1 MSERLLKMRAALTA
15 FTGYVACALL
25 FGMLCLVLMQVF
37 TRYVM
42 NDPASFTEE
51 LVRYML
57 IWTGFIGSA
66 SAFGS
71 RQHMALLILPDSLP
85 PARKGLVMALVDFI
99 VLAIAAIVLL
109 WGGIVNAASSMNA
122 LSPLLGI
129 PRGLVYAVTP
139 ASAAFLIIIQIINIY
154 EHLTSARQKEAG
166 K

>member
-1 MSERLLKMRAALTA
+1 MNERLLKIRTALTA
-15 FTGYVACALL
+15 ITGYAACALL

-71 RQHMALLILPDSLP
+71 RQHMALMILPESLP
-85 PARKGLVMALVDFI
+85 PAKKGLLMALVDFI
-99 VLAIAAIVLL
+99 VLAITVVVLL
-109 WGGIVNAASSMNA
+109 LGGISNAASSMNA

-139 ASAAFLIIIQIINIY
+139 VSALFLIVIQLINIY
-154 EHLTSARQKEAG
+154 DDLTSAKQQEAAQ
-166 K
+166 

>member
-1 MSERLLKMRAALTA
+1 MNGRLFKLRAALTA
-15 FTGYVACALL
+15 ITGYAACALL

-37 TRYVM
+37 TRYVL

-71 RQHMALLILPDSLP
+71 RQHMALLILPESLP
-85 PARKGLVMALVDFI
+85 PAKKGALMAFVDFI
-99 VLAIAAIVLL
+99 VLAVAVVVLL

-129 PRGLVYAVTP
+129 PRGVVYAVTP
-139 ASAAFLIIIQIINIY
+139 ISAAFLILIQVVNIC
-154 EHLTSARQKEAG
+154 EDVASAKQQEAA

>member
-1 MSERLLKMRAALTA
+1 MNERLLKIRTALTA
-15 FTGYVACALL
+15 ITGYAACALL

-71 RQHMALLILPDSLP
+71 RQHMALMILPESLP
-85 PARKGLVMALVDFI
+85 PAKKGLLMALVDFI
-99 VLAIAAIVLL
+99 VLAIAVVVLL
-109 WGGIVNAASSMNA
+109 WGGISNAASSMNA

-139 ASAAFLIIIQIINIY
+139 VSALFLIVIQLINIY
-154 EHLTSARQKEAG
+154 DDLTSAKQQEAAQ
-166 K
+166 